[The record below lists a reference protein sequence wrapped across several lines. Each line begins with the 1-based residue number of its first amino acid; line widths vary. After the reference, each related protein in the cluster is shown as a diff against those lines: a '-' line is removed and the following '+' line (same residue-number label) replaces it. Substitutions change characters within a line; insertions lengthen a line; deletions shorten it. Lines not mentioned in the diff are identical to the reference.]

1 MGGRRD
7 VAWVGM
13 GAEPRDDGQDPERF
27 GIGRL
32 FFLTTEAIVAADL
45 SSERIVLWN
54 PAAERV
60 FGYAASEALGMP
72 LAALVPLDVRPD
84 HLAGIRRFTG
94 GGDPVLVGQDAV
106 DVSAVTKTGDSRDVS
121 LTITDVSP
129 DDDRRYVVAVLR
141 DVTPERTAQREA
153 AAATAA
159 MRSFV
164 ATASHDLRS
173 PLAAVLGFAKL
184 LADNGDQL
192 GPERRQTC
200 LDAIER
206 GAKQA
211 SRLVDDLLTLS
222 HINAGALS
230 ARPESV
236 AIAVIARQAVDDSGV
251 DASIDVAEGLQAQV
265 DPEHLRRILVNYL
278 VNADRYGAPPVVV
291 GASSAGDGV
300 EVYVT
305 DGGSGVPESFTD
317 RLFTTFARAD
327 ESDRRGTG
335 LGLSIVQGLAEANGG
350 RAFYDGAAGS
360 RFGVT
365 LPVAG

>member
-1 MGGRRD
+1 M
-7 VAWVGM
+7 A
-13 GAEPRDDGQDPERF
+13 AERHDEGQDPDRF

-32 FFLTTEAIVAADL
+32 FYVTTEAIVAADL
-45 SSERIVLWN
+45 STETIVLWN

-60 FGYAASEALGMP
+60 LGYSAEEAVGMP
-72 LAALVPLDVRPD
+72 LVELVPVDRREHHLD
-84 HLAGIRRFTG
+84 GIRRYTA
-94 GGDPVLVGQDAV
+94 GGDAVLVGKDAV
-106 DVSAVTKTGDSRDVS
+106 DVTAVTKTGAPRDVS
-121 LTITDVSP
+121 LSITDVSV
-129 DDDRRYVVAVLR
+129 DDDRRFVLAMLR
-141 DVTPERTAQREA
+141 DVTAERTAEREA

-159 MRSFV
+159 MREFV

-206 GAKQA
+206 SARQA

-230 ARPESV
+230 TRPEPV
-236 AIAVIARQAVDDSGV
+236 AIAAVARQAVADTGV
-251 DASIDVAEGLQAQV
+251 DAAVDVDDAVLVHV

-278 VNADRYGAPPVVV
+278 VNADRYGAAPVVV
-291 GASSAGDGV
+291 RAAASDGDI
-300 EVYVT
+300 EVRVD
-305 DGGSGVPESFTD
+305 DGGEGVPAGFVD

-335 LGLSIVQGLAEANGG
+335 LGLSIVQGLATANGG
-350 RAFYDGAAGS
+350 HAFYDGSAGAS
-360 RFGVT
+360 FGVV
-365 LPVAG
+365 LPASA